1 MHLFISFI
9 MRAFMALL
17 RDNLFVDGLD
27 NLTVSMENL
36 PETNAVDLFHPGTG
50 GVSTFLIA
58 TMTSGIHLV
67 KFGLNVYFSGSAS

>member
-27 NLTVSMENL
+27 NLVLSAENL
-36 PETNAVDLFHPGTG
+36 SETAATTGVDLFHQYQDTSS
-50 GVSTFLIA
+50 VNETFFFDSHDVALI
-58 TMTSGIHLV
+58 L
-67 KFGLNVYFSGSAS
+67 